1 MRFAPP
7 HSTLHSPLSTPRSPL
22 STPRSPLS
30 TLSTVNSMDNNINN
44 RQSTI
49 SKVKPPQ
56 LIAYAKIP
64 HILPDLAQPFTAHI
78 PCIFSRTFC
87 YGI

>member
-1 MRFAPP
+1 
-7 HSTLHSPLSTPRSPL
+7 
-22 STPRSPLS
+22 
-30 TLSTVNSMDNNINN
+30 MDNNINN

-64 HILPDLAQPFTAHI
+64 HILPDLALPFTAHI